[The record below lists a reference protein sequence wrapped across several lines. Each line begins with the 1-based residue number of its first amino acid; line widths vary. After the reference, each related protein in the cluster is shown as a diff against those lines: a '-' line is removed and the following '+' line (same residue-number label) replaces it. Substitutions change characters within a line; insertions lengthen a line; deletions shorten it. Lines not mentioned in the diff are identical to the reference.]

1 MDVYVKFKCII
12 PFSRLTSI
20 KCLGI
25 YLTKYAEDLM
35 QKTIKYYCDK
45 LKTS

>member
-1 MDVYVKFKCII
+1 MDVYVKFKYII

-25 YLTKYAEDLM
+25 YLTKYAEDLYAENH
-35 QKTIKYYCDK
+35 KI
-45 LKTS
+45 LL